1 MYAVVVV
8 YTVEGPLSVIACVVT
23 CVTYNELQRY
33 VTRVDVPEMVA
44 KSVQK

>member
-8 YTVEGPLSVIACVVT
+8 YTVEGPLSVTACVVT

-44 KSVQK
+44 KSIQK

>member
-8 YTVEGPLSVIACVVT
+8 YTAEGPLSVIACVVT
-23 CVTYNELQRY
+23 CVIYNELQRY

-44 KSVQK
+44 KFVQK